1 MIQKIEELERLFKK
15 KNLSEVT
22 KEEMESNIKDLE
34 IIYDKAKELERK
46 NQLLKAKYD
55 NDAKYARLHKR
66 LTKKIL

>member
-1 MIQKIEELERLFKK
+1 
-15 KNLSEVT
+15 
-22 KEEMESNIKDLE
+22 MESNIKDLE

-66 LTKKIL
+66 LTEKDPLTDNEIKLFEALQSLKRK